1 MTSRRI
7 VSLSG
12 SLPKIVPERHK
23 QSHPRYARRK
33 ASVGLVSVL
42 TGRVDFLLDQNN
54 RLLASTVTSPVAATG
69 FIFCVIFFCGICV
82 ELERSKRKEKAP
94 GTTKIQLQITCVEYS
109 EAILEHLN
117 YGSYC

>member
-23 QSHPRYARRK
+23 QSHARYARRK

-54 RLLASTVTSPVAATG
+54 RLLTSTIKSPVAATG

-82 ELERSKRKEKAP
+82 ELEKAP

-117 YGSYC
+117 YSSSC